1 MNLQQITGAYV
12 SAVNPMVPCSVQV
25 STGNTVAAD
34 FTRVPS
40 YAAPVILQGQIQSL
54 TFRDITQIE
63 GLNLNGTRK
72 AIYLTGKVDAL
83 VREENKG
90 GDLITFPDGTIWLVA
105 IVLEGWLQ
113 HTGSNEP
120 GWVKVAVT
128 QQIN

>member
-1 MNLQQITGAYV
+1 MNLQQITAGAV
-12 SAVNPMVPCSVQV
+12 SAVNPMVPCSVQI
-25 STGNTVAAD
+25 STGSTKEAD
-34 FTRVPS
+34 FTRVPT
-40 YAAPVILQGQIQSL
+40 YATPVIMQGQIQSL
-54 TFRDITQIE
+54 TFRDIMQIE

-90 GDLITFPDGTIWLVA
+90 GDLITFPDGTVWLVA

-113 HTGSNEP
+113 HTGSADP

-128 QQIN
+128 QQLS